1 MINGPS
7 TTGNPSGGGRSN
19 NVSSGGS
26 GGGNLRL
33 DEPPAYMVTAFPA
46 GTKVKIKPDM
56 WHSPDDPWKAPWSRR
71 ELSKRREPNYHRSM
85 GGRNG
90 VMGEFPFDTWEE
102 IAGLTGTVVGH
113 TPSYPY
119 AKYLSLTCYV
129 EMPSGHTVEFK
140 DDELEIVNASR

>member
-33 DEPPAYMVTAFPA
+33 DDPPSMMEAAFPI
-46 GTKVKIKPDM
+46 GTKVKIKPNM
-56 WHSPDDPWKAPWSRR
+56 WHNGGWSTRNNRRLLSNRR
-71 ELSKRREPNYHRSM
+71 ETNYHRSM